1 MESLL
6 LQHCEVRELCTRQS
20 FLGKLRTRV
29 EIDEIIEQFAWFD
42 GKFEREAVEAAVA
55 RRDEIIPELLLVLE
69 EIADPELAAGL
80 DADGEY
86 MAHLYAMFLLAQFR
100 ETRAYPHLVKI
111 ASLPSDLLE
120 SLFGDCIAE
129 SFGAV
134 LASVCGGDLD
144 GIQSII
150 ENPNADEWVRGAAL
164 GGLVTLVAVGV
175 KSREE
180 ILSYFAS
187 LFHGKLTDRN
197 EIVWSYLVLEST
209 ALYAPELLREI
220 EQAYEQGLIDTM
232 LITLDDVKADL
243 AQGKEWALAKL
254 AADSHRR
261 LVDDTVKEMGWW
273 ASFKEDETRHPQPLE
288 AVNPW
293 RDAIDTGYKRIAP
306 KIGRNDLC
314 PCASGKKYKKC
325 CGQ

>member
-1 MESLL
+1 M
-6 LQHCEVRELCTRQS
+6 
-20 FLGKLRTRV
+20 
-29 EIDEIIEQFAWFD
+29 EIDEILEEFSWFD

-69 EIADPELAAGL
+69 EIGDPELAAGL

-100 ETRAYPHLVKI
+100 ETRAYPLLVKI
-111 ASLPSDLLE
+111 ASLPSDLIE
-120 SLFGDCIAE
+120 SLFGDCITE
-129 SFGAV
+129 NFGSV
-134 LASVCGGDLD
+134 LASVCGGNLD

-150 ENPNADEWVRGAAL
+150 ENPDADEWVRGSALAA
-164 GGLVTLVAVGV
+164 LVTLVATGL

-187 LFHGKLTDRN
+187 LFHGKLADRN
-197 EIVWSYLVLEST
+197 EIVWSDLVLYS
-209 ALYAPELLREI
+209 ADLYAPELLREI
-220 EQAYEQGLIDTM
+220 EKAYEQGLIDTTM
-232 LITLDDVKADL
+232 ITLDDVKGDL
-243 AQGKEWALAKL
+243 AQGEEWALAKL

-261 LVDDTVKEMGWW
+261 LVDDTVKEMEWW
-273 ASFKEDETRHPQPLE
+273 ASFNEDKTRRPQPLE

-306 KIGRNDLC
+306 KIGRNDPCL
-314 PCASGKKYKKC
+314 CASGKKYKKC
-325 CGQ
+325 CGL